1 MWPSLWVERY
11 DIGSCIGKIL
21 NILVNRRYHQ
31 MYVKR
36 LGAMRTQRFYDGGAN
51 GDIWDKMPIHDINMD
66 PVTTSRVNRAHFLTQ
81 PCKVS

>member
-1 MWPSLWVERY
+1 
-11 DIGSCIGKIL
+11 
-21 NILVNRRYHQ
+21 